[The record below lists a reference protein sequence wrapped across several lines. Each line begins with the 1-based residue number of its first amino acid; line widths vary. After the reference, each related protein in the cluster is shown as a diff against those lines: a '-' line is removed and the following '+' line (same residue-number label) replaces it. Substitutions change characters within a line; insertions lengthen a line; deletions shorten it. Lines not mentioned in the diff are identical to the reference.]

1 MDFSSEEYDICI
13 IGSGP
18 NGLAAASV
26 LAGSG
31 LSVLILEASDTIG
44 GGLRTKE
51 LTLPGFHHD
60 VCSAAHPMGI
70 LSPYLKTLPLEKH
83 GLKWI
88 EPEASV
94 AHPLDGESAVLLK
107 LSLEETAENLGAD
120 KKSYIKLISPF
131 LKNPEGLLSDA
142 LAPLGIPKH
151 PFLLARFGLLGLRS
165 AKSIANSWFKEE
177 RAKALFAG
185 CAGHSIFP
193 LDKFLS
199 GALGLLFSLT
209 GHVRSWPVVEGG
221 SEMIAKSLESY
232 LKGLGVKIQTNY
244 KVSNLSQLPKTKAIL
259 FDTSP
264 DQLGSVAGNTLSSSY
279 IRRISSFNYG
289 PGVFKM
295 DWALD
300 GPIPWKDPRCL
311 QASTVHVGGK
321 LSEIAKAESEVWSG
335 KHPDRPYML
344 VVQQSQFDPTRA
356 PKGKHTGYAYCHVP
370 SGSTKDMTET
380 LENQIERF
388 APGFKDR
395 ILARHS
401 MNTKDFYSY
410 NLNYIGGAI
419 TGGAADLPQAFFR
432 PIAKMNPYTTPN
444 PHIYICSASTPPG
457 GGVHGMCGYYAAKA
471 VLKKIY
477 KLKHIRYSK

>member
-107 LSLEETAENLGAD
+107 LSLEETAKELGKD
-120 KKSYIKLISPF
+120 KRSYIKLLSPF

-142 LAPLGIPKH
+142 LAPLGVPKH
-151 PFLLARFGLLGLRS
+151 PFLLARFGLLGLQP
-165 AKSIANSWFKEE
+165 AKSLANSWFKEE

-185 CAGHSIFP
+185 CAGHAIFP
-193 LDKFLS
+193 LEKFLS

-221 SEMIAKSLESY
+221 SAMIARSLESY

-244 KVSNLSQLPKTKAIL
+244 KVSSLAQLPKTKAVL

-279 IRRISSFNYG
+279 IQRISSYKYG

-300 GPIPWKDPRCL
+300 GPIPWKDPNCL
-311 QASTVHVGGK
+311 KASTVHVGGK
-321 LSEIAKAESEVWSG
+321 LSEIASAESEVWSG

-356 PKGKHTGYAYCHVP
+356 PNGKHTGYAYCHVP
-370 SGSTKDMTET
+370 SGSTKDMTEI

-410 NLNYIGGAI
+410 NLNYVGGAI

-432 PIAKMNPYTTPN
+432 PIARMNPYTTPN

-457 GGVHGMCGYYAAKA
+457 GGVHGMCGYYAAKT
-471 VLKKIY
+471 VLKKIH
-477 KLKHIRYSK
+477 KLKSIRY

>member
-70 LSPYLKTLPLEKH
+70 LSPYLKTLPLGKH

-107 LSLEETAENLGAD
+107 LSLEETAENLGVD

-151 PFLLARFGLLGLRS
+151 PFLLARFGLLGLQP
-165 AKSIANSWFKEE
+165 AKSLANFWFKEE

-185 CAGHSIFP
+185 CAGHAIFP
-193 LDKFLS
+193 LEKFLS

-221 SEMIAKSLESY
+221 SAMIAKSLESY

-244 KVSNLSQLPKTKAIL
+244 KVSSLTQLPKTKAIL

-279 IRRISSFNYG
+279 ISRISSYKYG

-300 GPIPWKDPRCL
+300 GPIPWKDPNCL
-311 QASTVHVGGK
+311 KASTVHVGGK

-370 SGSTKDMTET
+370 SGSTKDMTEI

-410 NLNYIGGAI
+410 NLNYVGGAI

-432 PIAKMNPYTTPN
+432 PIARMNPYTTPN

-457 GGVHGMCGYYAAKA
+457 GGVHGMCGYYAAKT
-471 VLKKIY
+471 VLKKIH
-477 KLKHIRYSK
+477 KLKSIRY

>member
-1 MDFSSEEYDICI
+1 MDFTSEEYDICI

-107 LSLEETAENLGAD
+107 LSLEETAKELGKD

-151 PFLLARFGLLGLRS
+151 PFLLARFGLLGLQP
-165 AKSIANSWFKEE
+165 AKSLANSWFKEE

-185 CAGHSIFP
+185 CAGHAIFP
-193 LDKFLS
+193 LEKFLS

-221 SEMIAKSLESY
+221 SAMIAKSMESY
-232 LKGLGVKIQTNY
+232 LKELGVKIKTNY
-244 KVSNLSQLPKTKAIL
+244 KVSSLAQLPKTKAIL

-279 IRRISSFNYG
+279 IQRISSYKYG

-300 GPIPWKDPRCL
+300 GPIPWKDPNCL
-311 QASTVHVGGK
+311 KASTVHVGGK

-370 SGSTKDMTET
+370 SGSTKDMTEII
-380 LENQIERF
+380 ENQIERF
-388 APGFKDR
+388 APGFKDG

-410 NLNYIGGAI
+410 NLNYVGGAI

-432 PIAKMNPYTTPN
+432 PIARMNPYTTPN

-471 VLKKIY
+471 VLKKIH
-477 KLKHIRYSK
+477 KLKSIRY

>member
-107 LSLEETAENLGAD
+107 LSLEETAENLGVD

-151 PFLLARFGLLGLRS
+151 PFLLARFGLLGLQP
-165 AKSIANSWFKEE
+165 AKSLANFWFKEE

-185 CAGHSIFP
+185 CAGHAIFP
-193 LDKFLS
+193 LEKFLS

-221 SEMIAKSLESY
+221 SAMIAKSLESY

-244 KVSNLSQLPKTKAIL
+244 KVSNLAQLPKTKAIL

-279 IRRISSFNYG
+279 ISRISSYKYG

-300 GPIPWKDPRCL
+300 GPIPWKDPNCL
-311 QASTVHVGGK
+311 KASTVHVGGK

-370 SGSTKDMTET
+370 SGSTKDMTEI

-410 NLNYIGGAI
+410 NLNYVGGAI

-432 PIAKMNPYTTPN
+432 PIARMNPYTTPN

-457 GGVHGMCGYYAAKA
+457 GGVHGMCGYYAAKT
-471 VLKKIY
+471 VLKKIH
-477 KLKHIRYSK
+477 KLKSIRY

>member
-107 LSLEETAENLGAD
+107 LSLEETAKELGAD

-151 PFLLARFGLLGLRS
+151 PFLLARFGLLGLQP
-165 AKSIANSWFKEE
+165 AKSLANFWFKEE

-185 CAGHSIFP
+185 CAGHAIFP
-193 LDKFLS
+193 LEKFLS

-209 GHVRSWPVVEGG
+209 GHVRSWPVVQGG
-221 SEMIAKSLESY
+221 SAMIAKSLESY
-232 LKGLGVKIQTNY
+232 LKGLGVKFQTNY
-244 KVSNLSQLPKTKAIL
+244 KVSSLSQLPKTKAIL

-279 IRRISSFNYG
+279 ISRISSYKYG

-300 GPIPWKDPRCL
+300 GPIPWKDPNCL
-311 QASTVHVGGK
+311 LASTVHVGGK
-321 LSEIAKAESEVWSG
+321 LSEIAKAEAEVWSG
-335 KHPDRPYML
+335 KHPDHPYML
-344 VVQQSQFDPTRA
+344 VVQQSQFDGTRA

-370 SGSTKDMTET
+370 SGSTKDMTEV

-388 APGFKDR
+388 APGFKDK

-410 NLNYIGGAI
+410 NLNYVGGAI

-432 PIAKMNPYTTPN
+432 PIARMNPYTTPN

-457 GGVHGMCGYYAAKA
+457 GGVHGMCGYYAAKT
-471 VLKKIY
+471 VLKEIH
-477 KLKHIRYSK
+477 KLKSIRY